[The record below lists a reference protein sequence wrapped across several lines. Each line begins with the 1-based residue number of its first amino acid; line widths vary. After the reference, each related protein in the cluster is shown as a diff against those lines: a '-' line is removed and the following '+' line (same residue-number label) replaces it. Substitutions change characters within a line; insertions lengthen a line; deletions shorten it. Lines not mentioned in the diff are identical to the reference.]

1 MVPRRG
7 PSRGILNRS
16 LLFSPYSSPYSVPM
30 HILPLG
36 GAGTVTGSRFL
47 VDVGRTRILV
57 DCGLFQGLKN
67 LRLRNW
73 RPFPLDPGTLDAVVL
88 THAHLDHSGYLPVL
102 VREGFRGPV
111 HVTPPTAGLL
121 PILLSDAGRIQEE
134 DASYAGRKGFSKHD
148 PPRPLFTAA
157 DAARAGE
164 QIDPIPFGESFRV
177 GSLELE
183 FHRAGH
189 ILGAASLEVAHR
201 SRGSVLFSGDLG
213 RPHDLLLPAPAPR
226 PAADRI
232 VMEST
237 YGDRVHEDEEVA
249 SQLAE
254 LVIRVSARGGVILIP
269 TFAVGRAQTLAVVLW
284 RLRQEGK
291 IPHIPMFLDSP
302 MAVEVSGVHQTYAH
316 ELRVP
321 AREFDAAL
329 EAVAPV
335 VSVQESKAIFGMN
348 GPRIILAG
356 AGMLTGG
363 RILHHLVHF
372 GSDPR
377 NALLLVG
384 FQAEGTRGRAL
395 VRGAESLRIHGAE
408 VPIRLEVKRIEAF
421 SGHADRTELLA
432 WLRSGPPAAV
442 SLVHGE
448 PGPADALRRSIE
460 VELGWEA
467 EVAEEGRPLGAW
479 AGSAE
484 TAR

>member
-1 MVPRRG
+1 
-7 PSRGILNRS
+7 
-16 LLFSPYSSPYSVPM
+16 M

-47 VDVGRTRILV
+47 VDAGRTRVLV

-73 RPFPLDPGTLDAVVL
+73 RPFPLDPATLDAVVL

-102 VREGFRGPV
+102 VREGFRGSV
-111 HVTPPTAGLL
+111 HVTPPTEGLL

-134 DASYAGRKGFSKHD
+134 DASYAGRKGFSRHS
-148 PPRPLFTAA
+148 PPKPLFTAA
-157 DAARAGE
+157 DAARAVE
-164 QIDPIPFGESFRV
+164 HTDPVPFGESFRV
-177 GSLELE
+177 GSLEME

-189 ILGAASLEVAHR
+189 ILGAASVQVTHR
-201 SRGSVLFSGDLG
+201 SRGSLLFSGDLG
-213 RPHDLLLPAPAPR
+213 RPDDLLVPAPAPR
-226 PAADRI
+226 PAADHI

-237 YGDRVHEDEEVA
+237 YGDRVHEDRDVE

-254 LVIRVSARGGVILIP
+254 LVTRVSARGGVVLIP
-269 TFAVGRAQTLAVVLW
+269 TFAVGRAQALAVALW
-284 RLRQEGK
+284 RLRQEGR
-291 IPHIPMFLDSP
+291 IPHVPMFLDSP
-302 MAVEVSGVHQTYAH
+302 MAVQVSGVHQEH
-316 ELRVP
+316 VGELRVP
-321 AREFDAAL
+321 ARELDAAL

-335 VSVQESKAIFGMN
+335 VSVEESKAIFGMN

-395 VRGAESLRIHGAE
+395 VRGADSLRIHGSD

-421 SGHADRTELLA
+421 SGHADRIELLD
-432 WLRSGPPAAV
+432 WLRAGPPAPV

-448 PGPADALRRSIE
+448 PGPADALRRSIG

-467 EVAEEGRPLGAW
+467 EVAEEGRPLG
-479 AGSAE
+479 S
-484 TAR
+484 